1 MCLMSYGQI
10 IFSIRVNSLW
20 YWWYDYVRSKN
31 KCLILPIKEGREQT
45 LFIYITKHRYKVRC
59 TSTLEK
65 RIYI

>member
-1 MCLMSYGQI
+1 M
-10 IFSIRVNSLW
+10 
-20 YWWYDYVRSKN
+20 RSKN

-65 RIYI
+65 RIYIYKYIRLKIKPNSVRIRF